1 MNKGE
6 STKDKKV
13 WNTPSFNEISVE
25 ETLSGRNPTNLGE
38 NSWYIS

>member
-13 WNTPSFNEISVE
+13 WNTPAFEEISVE
-25 ETLSGRNPTNLGE
+25 ETLSGPMGTIVAEGGL
-38 NSWYIS
+38 YHT